1 MRWIDVYFY
10 QPNIWQKTLAILLLP
25 ISLLYGIGA
34 YARRKFARFHHF
46 PLPIVSVGNLIVGG
60 SGKTPF
66 IIEVA
71 RHFEKVAIVSRG
83 YKRDSKG
90 LVVVSEWGEI
100 RASQTESG
108 DEPYLL
114 ARELKNASVIVSKDR
129 REAIEKAIAMGAKVV
144 FLDDGFRF
152 KFSKLN
158 IALVP
163 LLQPYFKLCLP
174 SGMYRELPSAYKEA
188 DLLVR
193 EGIDYTREVHI
204 ENPSE
209 RMLLLTAIANPA
221 RLDEFLPSVVGKITL
236 RDHSTFDKAFLS
248 QMIEKY
254 NATSLLITSKD
265 EVKLLESGFNLSVMR
280 LRLVIA
286 EDIME
291 RIKSYV
297 RDFKSN
303 ADEKK
308 TRGQIL

>member
-114 ARELKNASVIVSKDR
+114 ARELKNASVIVSK
-129 REAIEKAIAMGAKVV
+129 IGAK
-144 FLDDGFRF
+144 
-152 KFSKLN
+152 
-158 IALVP
+158 P
-163 LLQPYFKLCLP
+163 
-174 SGMYRELPSAYKEA
+174 
-188 DLLVR
+188 
-193 EGIDYTREVHI
+193 
-204 ENPSE
+204 
-209 RMLLLTAIANPA
+209 
-221 RLDEFLPSVVGKITL
+221 
-236 RDHSTFDKAFLS
+236 
-248 QMIEKY
+248 
-254 NATSLLITSKD
+254 
-265 EVKLLESGFNLSVMR
+265 
-280 LRLVIA
+280 
-286 EDIME
+286 
-291 RIKSYV
+291 
-297 RDFKSN
+297 
-303 ADEKK
+303 
-308 TRGQIL
+308 